1 MVLKGKQQGIH
12 QMHFKSTILKYG
24 NKKYSWTTTL
34 EKPFFPLFSG
44 STQLECCIYLQGPQ
58 HKRDMSQ
65 SEQIQRNTMKN
76 QKAATCP
83 VTKDR
88 ELRFTLERSRQV
100 PGRPYNSLSVYKE
113 VHKTERKRLFTTISS
128 NTNRS
133 KRFEL

>member
-1 MVLKGKQQGIH
+1 MQLDWMVLKGKQQGNH
-12 QMHFKSTILKYG
+12 QMHFKSSILKYG

-88 ELRFTLERSRQV
+88 V
-100 PGRPYNSLSVYKE
+100 E
-113 VHKTERKRLFTTISS
+113 VHPGEEQAGSRETLQ
-128 NTNRS
+128 
-133 KRFEL
+133 